1 MCAILDRDK
10 GRRGGVS
17 RFDYREGGSEEWPAT
32 TRLTLYRLDGAGV
45 TRANVNLSTHKEL

>member
-1 MCAILDRDK
+1 MCAILYRDK